1 MTRTFLSI
9 RTARSLAVALV
20 CLAPLAVAPAGC
32 KLFRKA
38 PLQST
43 VNAGDPRITAQL
55 LDGFYGV
62 EAGAWRWTAKEFSV
76 KLRVPE
82 GAAQRGATLRLVLTV
97 PPPVIEKSGSVTLSA
112 SLEGST
118 LASETYSAAGQ
129 YTYRRDVPASL
140 LGGSDATVSFQ
151 LDKAMVPDGPDR
163 RELGIVATTIALES
177 K

>member
-1 MTRTFLSI
+1 
-9 RTARSLAVALV
+9 
-20 CLAPLAVAPAGC
+20 LAVAPAGC
-32 KLFRKA
+32 KLFRKT

-43 VNAGDPRITAQL
+43 VNTSDPHIAGQL
-55 LDGFYGV
+55 LDGFYAV
-62 EAGAWRWTAKEFSV
+62 EDGAWRWSAKQFSV

-82 GAAQRGATLRLVLTV
+82 GASKKGGTLRLLLTV
-97 PPPVIEKSGSVTLSA
+97 PPAVIEKSGSIALSA

-140 LGGSDATVSFQ
+140 LGGSDTTVTFQ
-151 LDKAMVPDGPDR
+151 LDKSMTPDGPDKR
-163 RELGIVATTIALES
+163 DLGVVVSTIALES